1 MMRLQKKDKSFVMSE
16 VSDHWCRSTNGETT
30 ETTFTWTIEDFVNR
44 SQKPGNAIFSSKF
57 LAKTPNKK
65 ESYWQMMF
73 YPKGDEKSGDHL
85 SIFLKS
91 NNDFSLRAK
100 FEVSILDSRSK
111 KTRISSMV
119 SNLFDSTN
127 PAWGLL
133 QWALRDPV
141 INNPELL
148 PEGHLTIFCVVAVYG
163 PEETFSG
170 TKDLEIKSRPKV
182 RGFEQV
188 IEQFGKLFDDQEFS
202 DVKIEC
208 DGEIFNCHCAILST
222 RSDVF
227 RAMFQA
233 DMTENRTKKV
243 TIKDIDS
250 EVVREMLHFIYTGG
264 TNEDV
269 LKKKAGELLAAA
281 ERYQLGVLKNICEDQ
296 LCANLQINNAVENLV
311 FGDLHQANK
320 LRKMAMKVIARNLVK
335 VVETEEYQNLVKHH
349 PSLAADIPMALVEDK
364 MIKQ

>member
-44 SQKPGNAIFSSKF
+44 SQKPGDAIYSSKF
-57 LAKTPNKK
+57 LAKKPNKK
-65 ESYWQMMF
+65 ESYWQMML
-73 YPKGDEKSGDHL
+73 YPKGDEEPGEHL

-111 KTRISSMV
+111 KTRISSM
-119 SNLFDSTN
+119 STNLFDSTN
-127 PAWGLL
+127 PAWGLN
-133 QWALRDPV
+133 QWAKRDPI

-148 PEGHLTIFCVVAVYG
+148 PEGHLTIFCVVDVYG
-163 PEETFSG
+163 PEKTISG
-170 TKDLEIKSRPKV
+170 SKDLEIKSSAND
-182 RGFEQV
+182 RGLEQV
-188 IEQFGKLFDDQEFS
+188 IEQFGKLFNDQEFS
-202 DVKIEC
+202 DVKVEC
-208 DGEIFNCHCAILST
+208 DGEIFNCHQAILST
-222 RSDVF
+222 RSDLF
-227 RAMFQA
+227 RAMLQA
-233 DMTENRTKKV
+233 DMSENRTKKV
-243 TIKDIDS
+243 IIKEMDS
-250 EVVREMLHFIYTGG
+250 EVVREMLHFIYKGG
-264 TNEDV
+264 TKEDV
-269 LKKKAGELLAAA
+269 LKEKAGELLAAA